1 MKHVFNDKCPKK
13 NQLTLGGI
21 KALANKAPGDNNTN
35 AATATIST
43 NNINESK
50 HSQEIDNL
58 YNDCPEDHKESGF
71 AQNMAELKTSH
82 NITEMKLKTRMH
94 YWSSSDPKAMDSD
107 KSCIV
112 CNKQLRYGRSD
123 LFLGNVD

>member
-1 MKHVFNDKCPKK
+1 MKMKRMFHDKCPKK

-21 KALANKAPGDNNTN
+21 KALANKAPGDNTTN

-50 HSQEIDNL
+50 HSQEIDDL

-71 AQNMAELKTSH
+71 AQKMQS
-82 NITEMKLKTRMH
+82 
-94 YWSSSDPKAMDSD
+94 
-107 KSCIV
+107 
-112 CNKQLRYGRSD
+112 
-123 LFLGNVD
+123 